1 MIRKGTVNDITEW
14 RDLVKQVSH
23 VFPGLETEE
32 KLKEH
37 KRTVLKFI
45 DKGEAVCSTDD
56 SLITGVLLYS
66 KKHNMICCLAVSPEY
81 RERGIA
87 SAMLQVAF
95 GDLDR
100 TREIKVSTF
109 REGDEKGIAARTVY
123 TKFGFQPE
131 ELILEY
137 GYPNQVFRLHP

>member
-14 RDLVKQVSH
+14 MKLVKQVSH
-23 VFPGLETEE
+23 VFPGLETKE
-32 KLKEH
+32 KLEEH
-37 KRTVLKFI
+37 KMTVLKFI
-45 DKGEAVCSTDD
+45 DRGEAICSTDD

-66 KKHNMICCLAVSPEY
+66 KKLNMICCLAVSPKY
-81 RERGIA
+81 RKRGIA
-87 SAMLQVAF
+87 SAMIQVALS
-95 GDLDR
+95 DLDR

-109 REGDEKGIAARTVY
+109 REGDEKGIAARELY

-131 ELILEY
+131 ELTMEY